1 MDCAPNEA
9 LLRRI
14 CVGMKPARAAG
25 KLRAKG
31 KRGERWMR
39 HLNREWRRFLA
50 VLALPGGLVS
60 DLLRGYSYLGKLV
73 QPPGIA
79 NAGLRLCIQLGTASA
94 AAAVLLLVGL
104 SD

>member
-1 MDCAPNEA
+1 VAYLCRHEA
-9 LLRRI
+9 
-14 CVGMKPARAAG
+14 ARAAG

-60 DLLRGYSYLGKLV
+60 DLLRGYSYLGKL
-73 QPPGIA
+73 A
-79 NAGLRLCIQLGTASA
+79 ARNSKRWSA
-94 AAAVLLLVGL
+94 VVYPIG
-104 SD
+104 DC